1 MINRIVTKGFGRSRG
16 LTGRAGLIAQG
27 YGGFFKK
34 IAEVARDLFDYGRA
48 GYRHTVEELG
58 EIFINVRLILIND
71 RPPREKIEG
80 KLHATYRRAAGAA
93 VTMTEHVSSKIKR
106 ALSDVSI
113 FVKRVRR

>member
-1 MINRIVTKGFGRSRG
+1 MINRIVTKGFGPSRG
-16 LTGRAGLIAQG
+16 LAGRAGPVTQG

-58 EIFINVRLILIND
+58 EIFINVKLILIND
-71 RPPREKIEG
+71 HPPREKIEG
-80 KLHATYRRAAGAA
+80 KLHTTYRRASGAA
-93 VTMTEHVSSKIKR
+93 VTMSEHLSSSIKR
-106 ALSDVSI
+106 ALSEVAI